1 MEWGLWVVE
10 KFHSRRIFWQ
20 NSGVVNLNEKKGI
33 PCHGISFS
41 RSLFTFNCIIAF
53 PSRFPSTSQQCQRCH
68 HWNGRV
74 PVSQYWFVV
83 NNWCSINVHFTKW
96 LISGKVNTHTNIQI
110 DLNSSIFI
118 GMWLFPPLY
127 VHYVQS
133 ESGGS
138 NATWQVK
145 WKPLHFHRSTVVS
158 SYRKKNIPPERN
170 MIIQQPIYKE
180 CLWSSFKATKEK
192 IQLWINKKAK
202 SVNSNKDK

>member
-1 MEWGLWVVE
+1 MAE
-10 KFHSRRIFWQ
+10 KFHSRRIFWTKQ
-20 NSGVVNLNEKKGI
+20 WSGEFKWKKGI

-41 RSLFTFNCIIAF
+41 RSLFTSNCIIAF
-53 PSRFPSTSQQCQRCH
+53 PSRFPSTSQQCHCH
-68 HWNGRV
+68 HWNGRNL
-74 PVSQYWFVV
+74 VSQYWLGS
-83 NNWCSINVHFTKW
+83 NWCSINVHFTKW
-96 LISGKVNTHTNIQI
+96 LISGKVNTHTNNQI

-158 SYRKKNIPPERN
+158 SYRKKKIPPEKYDINPTTNLQR
-170 MIIQQPIYKE
+170 MLVIII
-180 CLWSSFKATKEK
+180 
-192 IQLWINKKAK
+192 
-202 SVNSNKDK
+202 

>member
-1 MEWGLWVVE
+1 M
-10 KFHSRRIFWQ
+10 
-20 NSGVVNLNEKKGI
+20 KKGNSVSWYFI
-33 PCHGISFS
+33 FKESFHFQ
-41 RSLFTFNCIIAF
+41 LHNCI
-53 PSRFPSTSQQCQRCH
+53 SQQISINQPTMSTLSSLKWTRPC
-68 HWNGRV
+68 
-74 PVSQYWFVV
+74 FTILVV
-83 NNWCSINVHFTKW
+83 GSNWCSINVHFTKW

-158 SYRKKNIPPERN
+158 SYRKKKIPPAKYDDTTTNWQR
-170 MIIQQPIYKE
+170 MLVIII
-180 CLWSSFKATKEK
+180 
-192 IQLWINKKAK
+192 
-202 SVNSNKDK
+202 